1 MINRLPVLACA
12 VLAAAAAVFCAGCYS
27 DAYYQNR
34 AVGRAREYLLEHAP
48 ELSAEEKYFITFNDP
63 VFLTSPIIGGKV
75 YVKDR
80 SLDAPVLNDQLNQI
94 CVTWKLPGRNEWY
107 LIYGASSGR
116 MDFWYPERLIRKK
129 FTPPNVKELEK
140 ATADARAYARDNLFG
155 LMSVNE
161 QNFIRFNFPAVY
173 ETNFELNF
181 NPTGAAEE
189 KEIAKARDL
198 AQRSIQY
205 SIVWEIPGDKD
216 IIVFCG
222 PGGLEMA
229 GWKINFAGK
238 TSAEELQRHTVC
250 RIKAPEEFYRNFGG
264 KYAKSPP
271 KKIEEKK

>member
-12 VLAAAAAVFCAGCYS
+12 ALSAAVAVFCGGCYS

-63 VFLTSPIIGGKV
+63 VFLMSPILGDKL

-80 SLDAPVLNDQLNQI
+80 SLESPVLNDQLNQI
-94 CVTWKLPGRNEWY
+94 CVTWRLPGRDEWY
-107 LIYGASSGR
+107 LVYGASSGR

-129 FTPPNVKELEK
+129 FTPPNVGDLEN
-140 ATADARAYARDNLFG
+140 ATADARTYARDNLFD
-155 LMSVNE
+155 LMTVDE
-161 QNFIRFNFPAVY
+161 QNFIRFHFPAVY
-173 ETNFELNF
+173 ETNYELNF
-181 NPTGAAEE
+181 NPTGAADE
-189 KEIAKARDL
+189 KEIAKAREF
-198 AQRSIQY
+198 AEKSIQY

-222 PGGLEMA
+222 PGDLEMA

-238 TSAEELQRHTVC
+238 TSADELRRHTVH

-264 KYAKSPP
+264 KYAKPVKS
-271 KKIEEKK
+271 KEKK